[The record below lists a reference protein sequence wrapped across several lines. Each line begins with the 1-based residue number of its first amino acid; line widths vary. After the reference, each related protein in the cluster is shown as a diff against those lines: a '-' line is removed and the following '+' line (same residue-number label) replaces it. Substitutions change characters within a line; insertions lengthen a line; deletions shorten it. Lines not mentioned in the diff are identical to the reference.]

1 MEITPKKKND
11 AMTYADLLMAIG
23 SILIVFFVAV
33 GNLMIFSGDY
43 VRMVI
48 YTVIELLLFFGL
60 LSITVYAKKQ
70 RGFTTFFRCV
80 EFGAL
85 ATFIA
90 VGAWL
95 IYKPISK
102 GMLVMT
108 HKQDLVQ
115 AVKADKDALQKSIN
129 NFYETGNTGIG
140 EMVRSIR
147 NARVSPSFMIDESDA
162 ERAKNVLK
170 MSQGNRYSTE
180 YLGQRADEIKSLKT
194 QSLKDCDFSVVMAD
208 MDAYIRDVE
217 NGWFFS
223 YPSIDGNL
231 KKLARDLASAQND
244 KIKDLKLF
252 RLEYNNSQN
261 TASIADIVPVFEA
274 SFTSSTFG
282 SALKQ
287 SNGFETSAVVVG
299 AIAILLVMAVYVATP
314 RTKFFKNKK
323 VSNLGGIRL

>member
-1 MEITPKKKND
+1 
-11 AMTYADLLMAIG
+11 MTYADVLMALG

-43 VRMVI
+43 VRMAI
-48 YTVIELLLFFGL
+48 YTLIELLLFFGL
-60 LSITVYAKKQ
+60 LSIAVYAKKQ

-80 EFGAL
+80 EFCAL
-85 ATFIA
+85 AAFIA

-108 HKQDLVQ
+108 HKQDLVE
-115 AVKADKDALQKSIN
+115 AVKADKDAMQKSID

-140 EMVRSIR
+140 EMVISIK
-147 NARVSPSFMIDESDA
+147 NARVTPAFMIDEADA

-170 MSQGNRYSTE
+170 MTTGNSYTTE
-180 YLGQRADEIKSLKT
+180 YLGRRADEIRSLKT
-194 QSLKDCDFSVVMAD
+194 QSLKECDFTSI
-208 MDAYIRDVE
+208 MDGMDSYIRDVE

-231 KKLARDLASAQND
+231 KKMAHDLASVQND

-252 RLEYNNSQN
+252 RLKYDNGK
-261 TASIADIVPVFEA
+261 TAASIADIEPVFEA
-274 SFTSSTFG
+274 PFTSSAFG

-287 SNGFETSAVVVG
+287 SHGFETSAVIVG
-299 AIAILLVMAVYVATP
+299 VIAIMLVIAVYVATP
-314 RTKFFKNKK
+314 RVKFFKNNK
-323 VSNLGGIRL
+323 VSNVGGISL

>member
-11 AMTYADLLMAIG
+11 SMTYADLLMAIG

-60 LSITVYAKKQ
+60 LSIAVYAKKQ

-85 ATFIA
+85 AAFIA

-140 EMVRSIR
+140 EMVISIR
-147 NARVSPSFMIDESDA
+147 NARVSPSFMIDEAYA

-170 MSQGNRYSTE
+170 MVQGNRYSTE
-180 YLGQRADEIKSLKT
+180 YLGQRADEIKSLKA
-194 QSLKDCDFSVVMAD
+194 QSLKDCDFSSVMNG

-252 RLEYNNSQN
+252 RLEYSNSQN
-261 TASIADIVPVFEA
+261 TASIVDITSAFEA
-274 SFTSSTFG
+274 PFTNSSFG
-282 SALKQ
+282 AALKQ
-287 SNGFETSAVVVG
+287 SSGLETSAVVVG